1 MPCVATVS
9 VGQVL
14 CAGLFGSVHSA
25 RVIDVCMWF
34 VYRQDALA
42 NWCTAVGLADSLNA
56 NLKPQLLR
64 VQLSMQGTI

>member
-1 MPCVATVS
+1 MMT
-9 VGQVL
+9 L
-14 CAGLFGSVHSA
+14 LTYWL
-25 RVIDVCMWF
+25 IKDDI

-64 VQLSMQGTI
+64 VQLSMQGKIHP